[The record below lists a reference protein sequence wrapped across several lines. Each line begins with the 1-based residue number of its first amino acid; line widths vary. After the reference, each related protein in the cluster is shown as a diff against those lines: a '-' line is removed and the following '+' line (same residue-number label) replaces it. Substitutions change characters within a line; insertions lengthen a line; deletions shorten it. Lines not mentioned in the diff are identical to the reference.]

1 MITSDT
7 LIVISKIQIR
17 LLRLTATH
25 DYRLHCFWSGSMG
38 KPFDHQ
44 ECRPSISSPRI
55 CDDIITVVVVLGSL
69 TITIKM
75 PQRSWNEPIRSTA
88 ANSLTNEMLSIRA
101 CHASNISRC
110 FIVTKPTEETSL
122 CLIAQMPSF
131 AVQRNQ
137 SSWESDNFSSSSQPL
152 LLSLGRESIFHTYN
166 VFFDEWTGNIL
177 LPIVYKSGTELPR
190 SWESWKTH
198 LVMINLLD

>member
-101 CHASNISRC
+101 CHASNISRHQTHGGDVFVFNRADAIIC
-110 FIVTKPTEETSL
+110 CAEESV
-122 CLIAQMPSF
+122 F
-131 AVQRNQ
+131 
-137 SSWESDNFSSSSQPL
+137 
-152 LLSLGRESIFHTYN
+152 LGE
-166 VFFDEWTGNIL
+166 
-177 LPIVYKSGTELPR
+177 
-190 SWESWKTH
+190 
-198 LVMINLLD
+198 